1 MPDLMSNSVTG
12 LLAMQQALT
21 TTGQNIANANT
32 PGYSREMVQ
41 LAAMPTQFQNG
52 TYVGSGV
59 QVAAVTRAYDQ
70 FITSQLNTATTTN
83 SSLTFQND
91 FTTQVTQLLGDTSS
105 GIAQQTQAFFNAT
118 QAIAANPTDATAR
131 STFLGSAQALTDS
144 FNRID
149 SQLQSLDNQ
158 IGQQASDIG
167 RQINTYA
174 KQVAS
179 LNGEISKAQATNPNA
194 MPNDLLD
201 QRDQLITQ
209 ISSLIDVKA
218 SPDNQGNIN
227 LTLASG
233 ESLVLNS
240 TATNLSVGNLPSGLN
255 ITLGKT
261 DITSRVTGG
270 TLGGMLKTQSQ
281 LVTPLRNQLGRA
293 ALVLADQVNQ
303 NQTAGVDLN
312 GNPGTNLFTDVSAF
326 APQTTAQPTNIG
338 TGSATGAYTDPTLL
352 TGQTYLARY
361 DGANWQ
367 VSTVPSDGAA
377 PLTVASGGTLSLP
390 GLDVTFA
397 GAPQSGDVL
406 NILPTVGAA
415 GKIGVNPNI
424 TPSGV
429 AAADGSQLGNS
440 YSRDNGNI
448 NKLFNLSSAPI
459 VGQTAAG
466 AGNGT
471 SLSESVSASVSQ
483 AGAFAG
489 QVQLAAKAASAT
501 LTNLTAQQQSVS
513 GVNLD
518 EEAANLL
525 KFQQQYQALSQSISS
540 ANTMFQSLLSAFR

>member
-415 GKIGVNPNI
+415 GKIGVVQQS
-424 TPSGV
+424 PSGV
-429 AAADGSQLGNS
+429 AAAAAGQPA
-440 YSRDNGNI
+440 YSRDNSQI
-448 NKLFNLSSAPI
+448 NALFALGSATI

-540 ANTMFQSLLSAFR
+540 ANTMFQSLISAFR

>member
-32 PGYSREMVQ
+32 PGYSRELVQ
-41 LAAMPTQFQNG
+41 LASMPAQFQNG

-70 FITSQLNTATTTN
+70 FITSQLNAATITN
-83 SSLTFQND
+83 SSLSFQND
-91 FTTQVTQLLGDTSS
+91 FATQVTQLLGDTSS

-118 QAIAANPTDATAR
+118 QAIAANPTDPTAR
-131 STFLGSAQALTDS
+131 SSFLGAAQALTDN

-149 SQLQSLDNQ
+149 TQLQSLDNQ
-158 IGQQASDIG
+158 IGLQASDIG

-174 KQVAS
+174 KQVAA

-201 QRDQLITQ
+201 QRDQLINQ

-218 SPDNQGNIN
+218 NPDNQGNIN

-270 TLGGMLKTQSQ
+270 TLGGMLQAQSQ
-281 LVTPLRNQLGRA
+281 LITPLRNQLGRA

-303 NQTAGVDLN
+303 NQAAGVDLN

-326 APQTTAQPTNIG
+326 APQTTALPTNQG
-338 TGSATGAYTDPTLL
+338 TGSATGTYTDPTLL

-361 DGANWQ
+361 DGTNWQ
-367 VSTVPSDGAA
+367 VSTVPSDGSA

-397 GAPQSGDVL
+397 GTPQSGDVL

-415 GKIGVNPNI
+415 GKIGVVQQS
-424 TPSGV
+424 PSGI
-429 AAADGSQLGNS
+429 AAAAAGQPA
-440 YSRDNGNI
+440 YSRDNTQI
-448 NKLFNLSSAPI
+448 NALFALSSQLI
-459 VGQTAAG
+459 VGQSAAG
-466 AGNGT
+466 AGDGS
-471 SLSESVSASVSQ
+471 SLSDSVSAAVSQ

-489 QVQLAAKAASAT
+489 QVQLSAKAASTT
-501 LTNLTAQQQSVS
+501 LKNLTAQQQSVS

-525 KFQQQYQALSQSISS
+525 KYQQQYQALSQSISS

>member
-12 LLAMQQALT
+12 LLAMQQALA
-21 TTGQNIANANT
+21 TTGNNIANANT
-32 PGYSREMVQ
+32 PGYSRERVN
-41 LAAMPTQFQNG
+41 LASMQAQYQNG
-52 TYVGSGV
+52 SYIGSGV
-59 QVAAVTRAYDQ
+59 QVASVTRVYDQ
-70 FITSQLNTATTTN
+70 FITSQLNAATTTN

-105 GIAQQTQAFFNAT
+105 GISQQTQAFFNAT

-194 MPNDLLD
+194 LPNDLLD

-218 SPDNQGNIN
+218 NPDNQGNIN

-255 ITLGKT
+255 ITLGRT
-261 DITSRVTGG
+261 DITSRVNGG
-270 TLGGMLKTQSQ
+270 TLGGMLEAQSQ
-281 LVTPLRNQLGRA
+281 LITPLRNQLGRA

-312 GNPGTNLFTDVSAF
+312 GNTGTNLFTDVSAF
-326 APQTTAQPTNIG
+326 APQTTAQPTNKG

-361 DGANWQ
+361 DGSNWQ
-367 VSTVPSDGAA
+367 VSTVPGNGAA
-377 PLTVASGGTLSLP
+377 PLTVAPGGTLNLP

-415 GKIGVNPNI
+415 GKIGVVQQS
-424 TPSGV
+424 PSGI
-429 AAADGSQLGNS
+429 AAAAAGQPA
-440 YSRDNGNI
+440 YSRDNTQI
-448 NKLFNLSSAPI
+448 QKLFDLSSATI
-459 VGQTAAG
+459 VGQTASG
-466 AGNGT
+466 AGNGS
-471 SLSESVSASVSQ
+471 SLSESVSSAVSQ

-525 KFQQQYQALSQSISS
+525 KYQQQYQALSQSISS
-540 ANTMFQSLLSAFR
+540 ANTVFQSLLSAFR

>member
-12 LLAMQQALT
+12 LLAMQQALA

-32 PGYSREMVQ
+32 PGYSRELVQ
-41 LAAMPTQFQNG
+41 LASMPSQFQNG
-52 TYVGSGV
+52 SYIGSGV

-70 FITSQLNTATTTN
+70 FITSQLNAATTTN
-83 SSLTFQND
+83 SSLSFQSD
-91 FTTQVTQLLGDTSS
+91 FATQVTQLLGDTSS
-105 GIAQQTQAFFNAT
+105 GIAAQTQAFFNAT
-118 QAIAANPTDATAR
+118 QAIAANPTDSTAR
-131 STFLGSAQALTDS
+131 STFLGAAQALTDN
-144 FNRID
+144 FNQID
-149 SQLQSLDNQ
+149 TQLQSLDNQ

-174 KQVAS
+174 KQIAS

-218 SPDNQGNIN
+218 NPDNQGNIN

-270 TLGGMLKTQSQ
+270 TLGGMLQAQSQ
-281 LVTPLRNQLGRA
+281 LITPLRNQLGRA

-312 GNPGTNLFTDVSAF
+312 GNTGTNLFTDVSAF
-326 APQTTAQPTNIG
+326 APQTTALPTNQG
-338 TGSATGAYTDPTLL
+338 TGSATGTYTDPTLL

-361 DGANWQ
+361 DGTNWQ
-367 VSTVPSDGAA
+367 VSTVPSDGSA
-377 PLTVASGGTLSLP
+377 PLSVASGGTLSLP
-390 GLDVTFA
+390 GLDVSFSGT
-397 GAPQSGDVL
+397 PQAGDVL

-415 GKIGVNPNI
+415 GKIGVVQQSA
-424 TPSGV
+424 SGI
-429 AAADGSQLGNS
+429 AAAAAGQSA
-440 YSRDNGNI
+440 YSRDNTQI
-448 NKLFNLSSAPI
+448 NALFALSSATI
-459 VGQTAAG
+459 VGQSSAG
-466 AGNGT
+466 AGDGS
-471 SLSESVSASVSQ
+471 SLSDSVSAAVSQ

-489 QVQLAAKAASAT
+489 QVQLSAKAASST
-501 LTNLTAQQQSVS
+501 LANLTAQQQSVS

-525 KFQQQYQALSQSISS
+525 KYQQQYQALSQSISS
-540 ANTMFQSLLSAFR
+540 ANTMFQSLLSAFN

>member
-1 MPDLMSNSVTG
+1 MSNSVTG

-118 QAIAANPTDATAR
+118 QAIAANPTDATSR

-218 SPDNQGNIN
+218 NPDNQGNIN

-361 DGANWQ
+361 DGTNWQ
-367 VSTVPSDGAA
+367 VSTVPSNGAA

-397 GAPQSGDVL
+397 GTPQSGDVL

-415 GKIGVNPNI
+415 GKIGVVQQS
-424 TPSGV
+424 PSGV
-429 AAADGSQLGNS
+429 AAAAAGQPA
-440 YSRDNGNI
+440 YSRDNTQI
-448 NKLFNLSSAPI
+448 NALFALSSAPI

-501 LTNLTAQQQSVS
+501 LKNLTAQQQSVS

-540 ANTMFQSLLSAFR
+540 ANTMFQSLISAFR

>member
-218 SPDNQGNIN
+218 NPDNQGNIN

-281 LVTPLRNQLGRA
+281 LITPLRNQLGRA

-303 NQTAGVDLN
+303 NQAAGVDLN

-326 APQTTAQPTNIG
+326 APQTTAQPTNLG

-361 DGANWQ
+361 DGTNWQ

-397 GAPQSGDVL
+397 GTPQSGDVL

-415 GKIGVNPNI
+415 GKIGVVQQS
-424 TPSGV
+424 PSGI
-429 AAADGSQLGNS
+429 AAAAAGQPA
-440 YSRDNGNI
+440 YSRDNTQI
-448 NKLFNLSSAPI
+448 NALFALGSATI

-466 AGNGT
+466 ASNGS
-471 SLSESVSASVSQ
+471 SLSESVSSAVSQ

-501 LTNLTAQQQSVS
+501 LKNLTAQQQSVS

-540 ANTMFQSLLSAFR
+540 ANTMFQSLISAFR

>member
-12 LLAMQQALT
+12 LLAMQQALA
-21 TTGQNIANANT
+21 TTGNNIANANT
-32 PGYSREMVQ
+32 PGYSRERVN
-41 LAAMPTQFQNG
+41 LASMQAQYQNG
-52 TYVGSGV
+52 SYIGSGV
-59 QVAAVTRAYDQ
+59 QVASVTRVYDQ
-70 FITSQLNTATTTN
+70 FITSQLNAATTSN

-194 MPNDLLD
+194 LPNDLLD

-218 SPDNQGNIN
+218 NPDNQGNIN

-255 ITLGKT
+255 ITLGNT
-261 DITSRVTGG
+261 DITSRVKGG
-270 TLGGMLKTQSQ
+270 TLGGMLEAQSQ
-281 LVTPLRNQLGRA
+281 LITPLRNQLGRA
-293 ALVLADQVNQ
+293 ALFLADQVNQ
-303 NQTAGVDLN
+303 NQTTGVDLN
-312 GNPGTNLFTDVSAF
+312 GNTGTNLFTDVSAF
-326 APQTTAQPTNIG
+326 APQTTAQPTNKG
-338 TGSATGAYTDPTLL
+338 TGSATGGYTDPTLL

-361 DGANWQ
+361 DGTNWQ
-367 VSTVPSDGAA
+367 VSTVPGNGAA

-415 GKIGVNPNI
+415 GKIGVVQQS
-424 TPSGV
+424 PSGI
-429 AAADGSQLGNS
+429 AAAEAGQPA
-440 YSRDNGNI
+440 YSRDNTQI
-448 NKLFNLSSAPI
+448 QKLFDLSSATV

-466 AGNGT
+466 ANNGS
-471 SLSESVSASVSQ
+471 SLSESVSSAVSQ

-525 KFQQQYQALSQSISS
+525 KYQHQYQALSQSISS
-540 ANTMFQSLLSAFR
+540 ANTIFQSLLSAFR

>member
-12 LLAMQQALT
+12 LLAMQQALA

-32 PGYSREMVQ
+32 PGYSRELVN
-41 LAAMPTQFQNG
+41 LASMPPQYEKG
-52 TYVGSGV
+52 SYVGSGV
-59 QVAAVTRAYDQ
+59 QVASVTRAYDQ
-70 FITSQLNTATTTN
+70 FITSQLNAATTTD
-83 SSLTFQND
+83 SSLQFQNN

-118 QAIAANPTDATAR
+118 QAIAANPTDSTAR

-149 SQLQSLDNQ
+149 SQLQSLDGQ

-218 SPDNQGNIN
+218 NPDNQGNIN

-270 TLGGMLKTQSQ
+270 TLGGMLQAQSQ

-326 APQTTAQPTNIG
+326 APQTTAQPTNQG
-338 TGSATGAYTDPTLL
+338 TGSATGSYTDPILL

-361 DGANWQ
+361 DGTNWQ

-377 PLTVASGGTLSLP
+377 PQTVASGGSLSLP

-415 GKIGVNPNI
+415 GKISVVQQSA
-424 TPSGV
+424 SGI
-429 AAADGSQLGNS
+429 AAAAAGEPA
-440 YSRDNGNI
+440 YSRDNTQI
-448 NKLFNLSSAPI
+448 NALFALSSANI

-466 AGNGT
+466 AGNGS
-471 SLSESVSASVSQ
+471 SLSDSVGAAVST

-489 QVQLAAKAASAT
+489 QVQLAAKASSTT
-501 LTNLTAQQQSVS
+501 LANLTARQQSVS

-525 KFQQQYQALSQSISS
+525 KYQQQYQALSQSISS
-540 ANTMFQSLLSAFR
+540 ANTIFQSLLSAFR

>member
-12 LLAMQQALT
+12 LLAMQQALA
-21 TTGQNIANANT
+21 TTGNNIANANT
-32 PGYSREMVQ
+32 PGYSRERVN
-41 LAAMPTQFQNG
+41 LASMQAQYQNG
-52 TYVGSGV
+52 SYIGSGV
-59 QVAAVTRAYDQ
+59 QVASVTRVYDQ
-70 FITSQLNTATTTN
+70 FITSQLNAATTTN

-194 MPNDLLD
+194 LPNDLLD

-218 SPDNQGNIN
+218 NPDNQGNIN

-240 TATNLSVGNLPSGLN
+240 TATKLSVGSLPSGLN
-255 ITLGKT
+255 ITLGNT
-261 DITSRVTGG
+261 DITSRVKGG
-270 TLGGMLKTQSQ
+270 TLGGMLEAQSQ
-281 LVTPLRNQLGRA
+281 LITPLRNQLGRA

-303 NQTAGVDLN
+303 NQTTGVDLN
-312 GNPGTNLFTDVSAF
+312 GNTGTNLFTDVSAF
-326 APQTTAQPTNIG
+326 APQTTAQPTNKG
-338 TGSATGAYTDPTLL
+338 TGSATGGYTDPTLL

-361 DGANWQ
+361 DGTNWQ
-367 VSTVPSDGAA
+367 VSTVPGNGAA

-415 GKIGVNPNI
+415 GKIGVVQQS
-424 TPSGV
+424 PSGI
-429 AAADGSQLGNS
+429 AAAEAGQPA
-440 YSRDNGNI
+440 YSRDNTQI
-448 NKLFNLSSAPI
+448 QKLFDLSSATV

-466 AGNGT
+466 ANNGS
-471 SLSESVSASVSQ
+471 SLSESVSSAVSQ

-525 KFQQQYQALSQSISS
+525 KYQQQYQALSQSISS
-540 ANTMFQSLLSAFR
+540 ANTIFQSLLSAFR

>member
-12 LLAMQQALT
+12 LLAMQQALA

-32 PGYSREMVQ
+32 PGYSRELVN
-41 LAAMPTQFQNG
+41 LASMPPQYEKG
-52 TYVGSGV
+52 SYVGAGV
-59 QVAAVTRAYDQ
+59 QVASVTRAYDQ
-70 FITSQLNTATTTN
+70 FITSQLNAATTTD
-83 SSLTFQND
+83 SSLQFQNN

-118 QAIAANPTDATAR
+118 QAIAANPTDSTAR

-149 SQLQSLDNQ
+149 SQLQSLDGQ

-218 SPDNQGNIN
+218 NPDNQGNIN

-240 TATNLSVGNLPSGLN
+240 TATNLTVGNLPSGLN

-270 TLGGMLKTQSQ
+270 TLGGMLQAQSQ

-326 APQTTAQPTNIG
+326 AAQTTAQPTNQG
-338 TGSATGAYTDPTLL
+338 TGSATGSYTDPTLL

-361 DGANWQ
+361 DGTNWQ

-377 PLTVASGGTLSLP
+377 PQTVASGGSLSLP
-390 GLDVTFA
+390 GLDVSFA

-415 GKIGVNPNI
+415 GKISVVQQSA
-424 TPSGV
+424 SGI
-429 AAADGSQLGNS
+429 AAAAAGEPA
-440 YSRDNGNI
+440 YSRDNTQI
-448 NKLFNLSSAPI
+448 NALFALSSANI

-466 AGNGT
+466 AGNGS
-471 SLSESVSASVSQ
+471 SLSDSVGAAVST

-489 QVQLAAKAASAT
+489 QVQLAAKASSTT
-501 LTNLTAQQQSVS
+501 LANLTARQQSVS

-525 KFQQQYQALSQSISS
+525 KYQQQYQALSQSISS
-540 ANTMFQSLLSAFR
+540 ANTIFQSLLSAFR

>member
-12 LLAMQQALT
+12 LLAMQQALA
-21 TTGQNIANANT
+21 TTGNNIANANT
-32 PGYSREMVQ
+32 PGYSRERVN
-41 LAAMPTQFQNG
+41 LASMQAQYQNG
-52 TYVGSGV
+52 SYIGSGV
-59 QVAAVTRAYDQ
+59 QVASVTRVYDQ
-70 FITSQLNTATTTN
+70 FITSQLNAATTTN

-194 MPNDLLD
+194 LPNDLLD

-218 SPDNQGNIN
+218 NPDNQGNIN

-255 ITLGKT
+255 ITLGNT
-261 DITSRVTGG
+261 DITSRVKGG
-270 TLGGMLKTQSQ
+270 TLGGMLEAQSQ
-281 LVTPLRNQLGRA
+281 LITPLRNQLGRA

-303 NQTAGVDLN
+303 NQTTGVDLN
-312 GNPGTNLFTDVSAF
+312 GNTGTNLFTDVSAF
-326 APQTTAQPTNIG
+326 APQTTAQPTNKG
-338 TGSATGAYTDPTLL
+338 TGSATGGYTDPTLL
-352 TGQTYLARY
+352 TGQIYLARY
-361 DGANWQ
+361 DGTNWQ
-367 VSTVPSDGAA
+367 VSTVPGNGAA

-415 GKIGVNPNI
+415 GKIGVVQQS
-424 TPSGV
+424 PSGI
-429 AAADGSQLGNS
+429 AAAEAGQPA
-440 YSRDNGNI
+440 YSRDNTQI
-448 NKLFNLSSAPI
+448 QKLFDLSSATV

-466 AGNGT
+466 ANNGS
-471 SLSESVSASVSQ
+471 SLSESVSSAVSQ

-525 KFQQQYQALSQSISS
+525 KYQQQYQALSQSISS
-540 ANTMFQSLLSAFR
+540 ANTIFQSLLSAFR

>member
-12 LLAMQQALT
+12 LLAMRQALA

-32 PGYSREMVQ
+32 PGYSRELVH
-41 LAAMPTQFQNG
+41 LATMPEQFQNG
-52 TYVGSGV
+52 TYIGSGV
-59 QVAAVTRAYDQ
+59 KVASITRAYDQ
-70 FITSQLNTATTTN
+70 FITSQLNTATTAN
-83 SSLTFQND
+83 SSLSFQRD
-91 FTTQVTQLLGDTSS
+91 FATQVTQLLGDTSS
-105 GIAQQTQAFFNAT
+105 GIAEQTQAFFNAT
-118 QAIAANPTDATAR
+118 QAIAANPTDSTAR
-131 STFLGSAQALTDS
+131 SSFLGSAQALTDN

-158 IGQQASDIG
+158 LGQQASDIG

-218 SPDNQGNIN
+218 NPDSQGNIN

-233 ESLVLNS
+233 ESLVLNA

-270 TLGGMLKTQSQ
+270 TLGGMLQAQSQ

-303 NQTAGVDLN
+303 NQAAGVDLN
-312 GNPGTNLFTDVSAF
+312 GNVGTNLFTGVSAF
-326 APQTTAQPTNIG
+326 APQTTAQPTNEG

-361 DGANWQ
+361 DGTNWQ

-377 PLTVASGGTLSLP
+377 PQTVASGGTLSLP

-397 GAPQSGDVL
+397 GAPQAGDVL

-415 GKIGVNPNI
+415 GKIGVVQQN
-424 TPSGV
+424 PSGI
-429 AAADGSQLGNS
+429 AAAAAGQPA
-440 YSRDNGNI
+440 YSRDNTQIQN
-448 NKLFNLSSAPI
+448 LFALSSANI
-459 VGQTAAG
+459 VGQSAAG
-466 AGNGT
+466 AGDGS
-471 SLSESVSASVSQ
+471 SLSDSVSSTVSQ

-489 QVQLAAKAASAT
+489 QIQLSAKAASAT
-501 LTNLTAQQQSVS
+501 LSNLTAQQQSVS

-525 KFQQQYQALSQSISS
+525 KYQQQYQALSQSISS
-540 ANTMFQSLLSAFR
+540 ANTMFQSLLSAFN